1 MATLFLI
8 TALILIV
15 LSTPAYVCY
24 TANKIS
30 NTSAFWQLYFADSQ
44 PRLMLTFITFPII
57 GVLSVIDL
65 IRCTFGKSVF
75 TQSMVISACFT
86 LCWSALL
93 ISGLLVTSG

>member
-15 LSTPAYVCY
+15 FSAPAYVCY
-24 TANKIS
+24 SSNKIS
-30 NTSAFWQLYFADSQ
+30 NTSVFCQLYFSDAQ
-44 PRLMLTFITFPII
+44 PRLMRTFITFPII
-57 GVLSVIDL
+57 GIFSVIDL
-65 IRCTFGKSVF
+65 ISCTYGKSVF

-93 ISGLLVTSG
+93 ISGLLVTSD